1 MILSTEDIAAHK
13 INWNQKADNIADLA
27 AELDLGSDSFIFVD
41 DDPLNVASVAGRLPE
56 VLALQMPQDSEAAR
70 LAFLRNAWALDV
82 PRLASKEDT
91 KRTDMYKQ
99 NFQRESLR
107 KQSGM
112 TFVNFI
118 ESLQLVVDIQP
129 LQPEHVRRVAQ
140 MTQRTNRF
148 NTTTL
153 RRTGE

>member
-1 MILSTEDIAAHK
+1 M
-13 INWNQKADNIADLA
+13 DL
-27 AELDLGSDSFIFVD
+27 
-41 DDPLNVASVAGRLPE
+41 LNTWESVEHHYRAYGGWSW
-56 VLALQMPQDSEAAR
+56 V
-70 LAFLRNAWALDV
+70 LDV
-82 PRLASKEDT
+82 PRLAASKEDS

-112 TFVNFI
+112 TFCHFI
-118 ESLQLVVDIQP
+118 ESLQLVVDVQA

-148 NTTTL
+148 NTTTV